1 MAIDKLTTTSFL
13 DESVTNLK
21 IAVSARAS
29 TVISSAS
36 VGDLSD
42 VDITTSSP
50 SSGQTL
56 VWDNANS
63 KFIPGTSFSQ
73 SDFDNA
79 LTASDTDDL
88 SEGTTNLYYTD
99 ARADARVALVID
111 SAPATLNT
119 LNELASALGDDAN
132 FSTTVTNSIA
142 DKLPLAGGTMTGN
155 LTLGD
160 NVNLYLGDSSD
171 ASLVFDGTDTKLT
184 SQGELIL
191 NGQTGIT
198 IDCNN
203 VTNQPVLH
211 ISDMGAGNT
220 GILLSRASGGS
231 IMYGQSMD
239 HSRPLA
245 IKGTNKSLGFV
256 VAGGQGNASY
266 AAFDFTID
274 ANASIRHPAVMGV
287 RSPNN
292 NALLFQGEQ
301 SDSTVV
307 FSVDYDGNIATS
319 GTVDG
324 RNVATDGTK
333 LDTIETNAKDDQTI
347 TAGAGL
353 TGGGTGDVTLSHAAT
368 SSQVSLNNSG
378 RTYIQDITLD
388 TYGHIT
394 SLATATETVT
404 NTNLTHTGEVTG
416 STSLTISDNIVD
428 EANLK
433 VSNAPTDGYFLSA
446 QSGNAG
452 GLTWATVPAGYTDS
466 DVASYLSTNDYDT
479 STNIIAAITD
489 SAPGTLD
496 TLNELAAALGDDDN
510 FSTTV
515 TNSIATKLPLAGGT
529 LTGNVN
535 FNDFRELS
543 FGATNDLRIYTEGTG
558 AFIRTNSGDM
568 KIRIATGNILFQGA
582 DGSDTMAKFTHNGAT
597 ELYYDNAKK
606 IETTATGIDVTGT
619 VDGRDVAT
627 DGTKLDGIATSANN
641 YSHPNHSGEVTS
653 SGDGATVIADNIV
666 DEANL
671 KVSNTPTNG
680 YVLTAQSGNTGGL
693 TWAAAS
699 AGDSTKLPL
708 AGGTMTGD
716 ILYSDGIKAKF
727 GAGSDFQI
735 YHDGTTNKSHIT
747 ESGASHLVIQG
758 QEIQFKNASG
768 TSLLDLNSAQV
779 ELKFNGSKKMET
791 ETNGVTVTGNVTVTG
806 TVDGRDVATDG
817 TKLDTI
823 ATNADVTDTTN
834 VTAAGALMDSEVTNL
849 AQVKAF
855 DSSDYATSAQG
866 TTADAALPK
875 AGGTI
880 TGDILYNDN
889 VKAKFGTSN
898 DLEIYHD
905 GSNSYIHDRG
915 VGNLNIK
922 TNVFR
927 VYNAGGTEIM
937 ANFIQNG
944 AAELYHD
951 AIKKFAT
958 SAAGIDVTGNIVVS
972 GTVDGR
978 DVATDGTKLDGID
991 ASADVTDTANVTSAG
1006 ALMDSEVTNLAQ
1018 VKAFDETD
1026 YATAA
1031 QGTLAGSAV
1040 QPNDSPTL
1048 GGLTVDGTDTEVL
1061 ITEDSEG
1068 SATLRF
1074 ADTQADPAQSY
1085 AIEYD
1090 TSSNKTNFKIN
1101 NTQRANFNSS
1111 GDYMVG
1117 PATADSPFVI
1127 YNGNNDATK
1136 AGVGLRQ
1143 TGYIGVARMND
1154 HAMML
1159 NRMGSDGLTMGIRN
1173 DGTFVGGLGNVG
1185 GELTFHDSTSAEA
1198 MRLDSSGNLG
1208 INNTNPSSA
1217 LDVTG
1222 SIAVS
1227 GTVDGRDVA
1236 TDGTKLDTIAT
1247 NANDYTHPNHTGEV
1261 TSTGDGATVIVDN
1274 VVDAG
1279 NLKVTGNGTTTQFLR
1294 SDGDGTFTWATPVD
1308 TNTVYTHP
1316 THPGDDA
1323 SIDTGALTGA
1333 VVISD
1338 LDFNVTTDTL
1348 GHVTDANATVATR
1361 TLTLANLGYTGETN
1375 ATADQTKADIEGL
1388 SIELPAANLT
1398 GTIAAARL
1406 STATTQVESDDS
1418 TKIATTAYVTDK
1430 ITTLIGG
1437 APSTLNDLNELAA
1450 AINDDANYN
1459 TTLTTA
1465 LGTKLP
1471 LAGGA
1476 MTGPI
1481 TTSSTFDGVDIAA
1494 RDAVLTSTA
1503 AIAAAA
1509 LPKAGGTMTG
1519 DLQLYKATPIITL
1532 QRSDNTTLPGLSW
1545 QGSGGAEAASIKL
1558 DGTSGM
1564 TNSLIMSTYNGSTM
1578 AERLRLMTSAAGGIS
1593 VTGNIAVTG
1602 TVDGVDIAARD
1613 AILTSTT
1620 TTAGAA
1626 LPKAGGAMTGNITG
1640 LTALDVTGIVEATS
1654 SVNGE
1659 SSPIIA
1665 ANKDITAG
1673 TNQNVGYNFGLSRNS
1688 GAHKP
1693 QAGRIE
1699 VGRNLDW
1706 TNDDTKVDSYMS
1718 FSAYTNNVLTE
1729 HMRLMPTGNVGIRT
1743 TMPNGSLTIA
1753 DGNRAQFEFYPEYT
1767 TDTNLIMNYDRT
1779 TTSYQNLITR
1789 AATHQFTIGADERM
1803 RIDSSG
1809 RVGIGTTSPGKLLTV
1824 HYDAPAYDTVDDVLR
1839 LVNKFTSTNNAASAL
1854 AGSGP
1859 AIVFAGG
1866 IGDNQ
1871 TRDRARI
1878 VAPYEG
1884 SNVSGLA
1891 FHTQNT
1897 ADIITEKMRI
1907 QNNGNVGIGTTS
1919 PQKKL
1924 EVTGDLQLDATN
1936 ASIWLKSG
1944 AAGTAGKI
1952 NWTYNTDATVYAS
1965 AGIDYDTRATT
1976 GFHLDAGYP
1985 ITIDSA
1991 SSTGIKFITAGSQR
2005 AVINNS
2011 GLDVTGT
2018 VTADGLT
2025 VDGLLIGG
2033 IGAATTAGTLDW
2045 NDSTN
2050 ARSGQGHTLLLGSA
2064 TNGPSGGSY
2073 YHPFSFEYNTKGG
2086 TGNMTQ
2092 FAIPYNNAE
2101 GVYFRSRYSSVW
2113 TGWNEMWHSGNDGTG
2128 SGLDADLLDGQHGSY
2143 YQKKTTVQD
2152 AAPSG
2157 ATGDLWYES
2166 DTGSFYVYY
2175 SGAWVDVA
2183 PGVETNTNL
2192 QINSLGVGTAASG
2205 TAGEIRATNDVTAYY
2220 SDERLKDFHGNIDSA
2235 LDKVNQLNGYYF
2247 TENET
2252 AKELGYDN
2260 DKRQVGVSAQEVQ
2273 AVLPEVVAAA
2283 PISDEYLTVK
2293 YEKLAPLF
2301 IEAIKEIDKK
2311 YQDKIDMLMEEIE
2324 KLKGN

>member
-171 ASLVFDGTDTKLT
+171 ASLVFDGTDTTLT

-191 NGQTGIT
+191 NGQTGVT

-203 VTNQPVLH
+203 VTNQPTLFL
-211 ISDMGAGNT
+211 SDMGAGNT
-220 GILLSRASGGS
+220 GILLKRATGGS

-239 HSRPLA
+239 HSRPKA
-245 IKGTNKSLGFV
+245 ITGTNKSLGFF

-266 AAFDFTID
+266 AAFDFAID
-274 ANASIRHPAVMGV
+274 ANASSRHPAVMGV

-307 FSVDYDGNIATS
+307 FSVDYDGNVATS

-452 GLTWATVPAGYTDS
+452 GLTWAIVPAGYTDS

-529 LTGNVN
+529 MTGDIN
-535 FNDFRELS
+535 FGDNDKAS
-543 FGATNDLRIYTEGTG
+543 FGASNNLEIYYDGMIGSNMVYATSPLFL
-558 AFIRTNSGDM
+558 AS
-568 KIRIATGNILFQGA
+568 TGNIWIGG
-582 DGSDTMAKFTHNGAT
+582 DNIGIGNPGSSEYFVQCVNNG
-597 ELYYDNAKK
+597 EVKLYHDNAEKLA
-606 IETTATGIDVTGT
+606 TTATGIDVTGN
-619 VDGRDVAT
+619 VV
-627 DGTKLDGIATSANN
+627 
-641 YSHPNHSGEVTS
+641 
-653 SGDGATVIADNIV
+653 
-666 DEANL
+666 
-671 KVSNTPTNG
+671 VS
-680 YVLTAQSGNTGGL
+680 
-693 TWAAAS
+693 
-699 AGDSTKLPL
+699 
-708 AGGTMTGD
+708 
-716 ILYSDGIKAKF
+716 
-727 GAGSDFQI
+727 
-735 YHDGTTNKSHIT
+735 
-747 ESGASHLVIQG
+747 
-758 QEIQFKNASG
+758 
-768 TSLLDLNSAQV
+768 
-779 ELKFNGSKKMET
+779 
-791 ETNGVTVTGNVTVTG
+791 G

-889 VKAKFGTSN
+889 VKAKFGASN

-915 VGNLNIK
+915 VGNLYVK
-922 TNVFR
+922 ANVFR
-927 VYNAGGTEIM
+927 VYNSAETAIM
-937 ANFIQNG
+937 ANFVQNS
-944 AAELYHD
+944 AVSLYHD
-951 AIKKFAT
+951 ATKKFETTAT
-958 SAAGIDVTGNIVVS
+958 GIDVTG
-972 GTVDGR
+972 T
-978 DVATDGTKLDGID
+978 AT
-991 ASADVTDTANVTSAG
+991 
-1006 ALMDSEVTNLAQ
+1006 MD
-1018 VKAFDETD
+1018 
-1026 YATAA
+1026 
-1031 QGTLAGSAV
+1031 
-1040 QPNDSPTL
+1040 
-1048 GGLTVDGTDTEVL
+1048 GLTVDGN
-1061 ITEDSEG
+1061 ITTTG
-1068 SATLRF
+1068 YIA
-1074 ADTQADPAQSY
+1074 
-1085 AIEYD
+1085 
-1090 TSSNKTNFKIN
+1090 
-1101 NTQRANFNSS
+1101 
-1111 GDYMVG
+1111 G
-1117 PATADSPFVI
+1117 PAVLTIDP
-1127 YNGNNDATK
+1127 
-1136 AGVGLRQ
+1136 AGVGDN
-1143 TGYIGVARMND
+1143 TGKVVIAGDLQV
-1154 HAMML
+1154 
-1159 NRMGSDGLTMGIRN
+1159 
-1173 DGTFVGGLGNVG
+1173 DGTTTTINSTTLTVDDKNIVLASGSADAAAANGAGITVDGANATITYDGTNDEWDFNKDVNVTGTVTADGIFVDTDSIYSVSGTNRVGINKTSPATTLDVGGSIFFSSILRSTTG
-1185 GELTFHDSTSAEA
+1185 GSASSPSIQPGLDGDTGMFWPAVNNIGFTTGGTE
-1198 MRLDSSGNLG
+1198 RIRIDSSGNVG
-1208 INNTNPSSA
+1208 IGTSAPASSFNVTSANGAAPINTSGTNVVRLTSTTTAAVGVGPSILFEGNTGNTTSKYGFAGIQGFKSSA
-1217 LDVTG
+1217 AAENYSGDLAFFTQSSGGATALTEAMRIDSLGNLLVGTTTAYGTTGTTINAAGLVYSSADGDRAGQFDRTTSDGELVRFSKAGTTVG
-1222 SIAVS
+1222 SIGTHTGDLYIGTGDTALRFYDDSDFIYPVS
-1227 GTVDGRDVA
+1227 TSTGTSRDGVIDLGFSGGRFKDLYLLGNVNVDGTVDGRDVA

-1247 NANDYTHPNHTGEV
+1247 NAND
-1261 TSTGDGATVIVDN
+1261 
-1274 VVDAG
+1274 
-1279 NLKVTGNGTTTQFLR
+1279 
-1294 SDGDGTFTWATPVD
+1294 
-1308 TNTVYTHP
+1308 YTHP

-1481 TTSSTFDGVDIAA
+1481 TTNSTFDGVDIAA
-1494 RDAVLTSTA
+1494 RDAILTSTTTTA
-1503 AIAAAA
+1503 NAA
-1509 LPKAGGTMTG
+1509 LPKAGGVMTG

-1532 QRSDNTTLPGLSW
+1532 QRSNNATLPGLSW
-1545 QGSGGAEAASIKL
+1545 QGAGGAEAASIKL
-1558 DGTSGM
+1558 DGTSGA
-1564 TNSLIMSTYNGSTM
+1564 TNTLIMSTYNGSTM
-1578 AERLRLMTSAAGGIS
+1578 AERLRLMTSAAGGIA
-1593 VTGNIAVTG
+1593 VTGTISVTG

-1620 TTAGAA
+1620 TTANAA
-1626 LPKAGGAMTGNITG
+1626 LPKAGGTMTGN
-1640 LTALDVTGIVEATS
+1640 LTVSIPDSGGAPATTAILQLNGYEGRGAGIKIKD
-1654 SVNGE
+1654 SVN
-1659 SSPIIA
+1659 SA
-1665 ANKDITAG
+1665 ANANSQEWFMGTGYSQSAFNIGYSSTGSQTSYTAQNKLTITTAG
-1673 TNQNVGYNFGLSRNS
+1673 
-1688 GAHKP
+1688 
-1693 QAGRIE
+1693 
-1699 VGRNLDW
+1699 D
-1706 TNDDTKVDSYMS
+1706 
-1718 FSAYTNNVLTE
+1718 
-1729 HMRLMPTGNVGIRT
+1729 
-1743 TMPNGSLTIA
+1743 
-1753 DGNRAQFEFYPEYT
+1753 
-1767 TDTNLIMNYDRT
+1767 
-1779 TTSYQNLITR
+1779 
-1789 AATHQFTIGADERM
+1789 
-1803 RIDSSG
+1803 
-1809 RVGIGTTSPGKLLTV
+1809 VGIGT
-1824 HYDAPAYDTVDDVLR
+1824 A
-1839 LVNKFTSTNNAASAL
+1839 
-1854 AGSGP
+1854 
-1859 AIVFAGG
+1859 
-1866 IGDNQ
+1866 
-1871 TRDRARI
+1871 
-1878 VAPYEG
+1878 
-1884 SNVSGLA
+1884 
-1891 FHTQNT
+1891 
-1897 ADIITEKMRI
+1897 
-1907 QNNGNVGIGTTS
+1907 S

-1924 EVTGDLQLDATN
+1924 EVTGDLQLDADN

-1944 AAGTAGKI
+1944 VAGTAGKI
-1952 NWTYNTDATVYAS
+1952 NWTYNSEGTVYAS
-1965 AGIDYDTRATT
+1965 AGIDYDTRAST
-1976 GFHLDAGYP
+1976 GFHLDVGYP
-1985 ITIDSA
+1985 ITLDTS
-1991 SSTGIKFITAGSQR
+1991 SSTGIKFITATVQR

-2011 GLDVTGT
+2011 GLGVTGNIAVTGT
-2018 VTADGLT
+2018 VDGVDIQALNTTANAALPKAGGTMTGNLTVQNGSPRVLLTETGVTNTPTWWSIADGGNYNIRLNNTGVYPLDIVTNSTNDAVIHINVGYNTNFAAGIDVTGNITVSGTVDGRDVAADGLKLNGIETGATADQTAAQILTAIKT
-2025 VDGLLIGG
+2025 V
-2033 IGAATTAGTLDW
+2033 
-2045 NDSTN
+2045 
-2050 ARSGQGHTLLLGSA
+2050 
-2064 TNGPSGGSY
+2064 
-2073 YHPFSFEYNTKGG
+2073 
-2086 TGNMTQ
+2086 
-2092 FAIPYNNAE
+2092 
-2101 GVYFRSRYSSVW
+2101 
-2113 TGWNEMWHSGNDGTG
+2113 DGTG

-2260 DKRQVGVSAQEVQ
+2260 DKRQVGVSAQEVE

-2311 YQDKIDMLMEEIE
+2311 YQDKIDMLMEEIK